1 MLVPIA
7 ASDAAGP
14 SPYLRSGRV
23 GRGGHARESACARAR
38 MHEQRACVRVQEVV
52 LCRSLSLYAPY
63 FIAVVLGL
71 GILGHNR
78 RKLEQQRRR
87 EQHKTEDR
95 VAYWLIVRS
104 RSGHIFMHTIG
115 DTIDS
120 TIWSSRNELEWILLI
135 VVLWS

>member
-1 MLVPIA
+1 MHTHE
-7 ASDAAGP
+7 
-14 SPYLRSGRV
+14 R
-23 GRGGHARESACARAR
+23 ARAR
-38 MHEQRACVRVQEVV
+38 AQGRHQQQACVRVQEGCCVDPC
-52 LCRSLSLYAPY
+52 LCMPRRHCLC
-63 FIAVVLGL
+63 FGFGL
-71 GILGHNR
+71 LGHNE
-78 RKLEQQRRR
+78 RKLDKQRRR
-87 EQHKTEDR
+87 EQHKTKDR